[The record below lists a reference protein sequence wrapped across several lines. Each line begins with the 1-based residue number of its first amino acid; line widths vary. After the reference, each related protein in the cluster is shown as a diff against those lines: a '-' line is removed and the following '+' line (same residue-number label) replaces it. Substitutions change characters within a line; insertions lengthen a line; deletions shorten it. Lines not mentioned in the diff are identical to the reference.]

1 MYTYKNCENVV
12 THMCQFF
19 MVQNLYIKRVNEKNY
34 SRIAIVVL
42 VCSIFTISLAVASS
56 SSFFFFFVNAYSYSR
71 FSTLF
76 FVCPI
81 STISHYN
88 KILTQ
93 QTDTI
98 FSQLLRC

>member
-34 SRIAIVVL
+34 SKIAIVVL

-56 SSFFFFFVNAYSYSR
+56 SSSSFFFFF
-71 FSTLF
+71 
-76 FVCPI
+76 
-81 STISHYN
+81 
-88 KILTQ
+88 
-93 QTDTI
+93 
-98 FSQLLRC
+98 